1 MDLRVVWSLVQT
13 GYSFAAIA
21 ALAVTAIV
29 WRRTPRG
36 RETAFLC
43 GSVLALALFYGCHAV
58 DAARHATGLTATQPT
73 VWSAF
78 AQTAI
83 VASGTLF
90 VTFLLTI
97 VKRLYLPARPSAWLV
112 WVIVVHVAL
121 ASTLALWLAGRLAWA
136 LVSGASPDMVDSGVH
151 RIVGT
156 GGSLV
161 TTLCFISPLAF
172 FGALFANVPAR
183 ATRAVGPVADRGRS
197 LAVRFASRVACV
209 EPTRLVSRDP
219 HLSTDVDPVSVC
231 GLDPQHAVDSALQVE
246 TPLSLSVT
254 TLVRLLLLPSLL
266 ALVYY
271 HERFLFFDVL
281 IKRGV
286 VAGLVAFGVTVT
298 VFEVSAAIGPPT
310 DGAWLAPTC
319 VVATLV
325 FIASASAMQ
334 RANQWLDHLVFR
346 RPDYRTELPIIT
358 AAMAACPTVESLI
371 SLVTAR
377 LQDTLASTFVHY
389 GAEIGTQADV
399 VVGLGQRDRPR
410 GYLQLGPRAR
420 GQQYGSEDLTFVDA
434 VAAHM
439 TSLLDGFD
447 ARESTRLATVAELK
461 ALRAQINPHFLF
473 NALTTLAEM
482 AHSQPATERAILN
495 LSRVF
500 RYALDATQH
509 ELVPL
514 GEEIDAIRAYLEI
527 EAERF
532 DDRLRFDIAV
542 PADVRSTPVPPML
555 LQPLV
560 ENAVKHGLS
569 SRVGSGMVRIAAERE
584 DRLLRLVVQDDGVG
598 FDLDRTP
605 RRIGLS
611 NVGAR
616 VEQTGGWWRVQSIPG
631 AGTQVTLALMMS

>member
-1 MDLRVVWSLVQT
+1 
-13 GYSFAAIA
+13 
-21 ALAVTAIV
+21 
-29 WRRTPRG
+29 
-36 RETAFLC
+36 
-43 GSVLALALFYGCHAV
+43 
-58 DAARHATGLTATQPT
+58 
-73 VWSAF
+73 
-78 AQTAI
+78 
-83 VASGTLF
+83 
-90 VTFLLTI
+90 
-97 VKRLYLPARPSAWLV
+97 
-112 WVIVVHVAL
+112 
-121 ASTLALWLAGRLAWA
+121 
-136 LVSGASPDMVDSGVH
+136 
-151 RIVGT
+151 
-156 GGSLV
+156 
-161 TTLCFISPLAF
+161 LCFISPLAF
-172 FGALFANVPAR
+172 FSALFANVPTQQHAR
-183 ATRAVGPVADRGRS
+183 WVRWLTEGGVWRSVSPVEA
-197 LAVRFASRVACV
+197 
-209 EPTRLVSRDP
+209 P
-219 HLSTDVDPVSVC
+219 LSTPRVSSRAIRTFRQTSILFLY
-231 GLDPQHAVDSALQVE
+231 GAWLLNTQWIQQLQVE
-246 TPLSLSVT
+246 TSLSLSVT

-281 IKRGV
+281 IKRGM
-286 VAGLVAFGVTVT
+286 VAGLVALGVTVT
-298 VFEVSAAIGPPT
+298 VFEVSAAIGPAI

-325 FIASASAMQ
+325 FIASASAM
-334 RANQWLDHLVFR
+334 RRVNQWLDHLVFR

-389 GAEIGTQADV
+389 GAEVGTQADV

-410 GYLQLGPRAR
+410 GHLQLGPRAR
-420 GQQYGSEDLTFVDA
+420 GQQYGSEDLIFVDA

-542 PADVRSTPVPPML
+542 PADVRRTPVPPML

-569 SRVGSGMVRIAAERE
+569 SRVGSGMVRVAAERE
-584 DRLLRLVVQDDGVG
+584 DGLLRLIVQDDGVG
-598 FDLDRTP
+598 FDLDHTP
-605 RRIGLS
+605 RRVGLS

>member
-1 MDLRVVWSLVQT
+1 MELRVAWSLVQT

-21 ALAVTAIV
+21 ALAVMAIV
-29 WRRTPRG
+29 WRRTPQG

-43 GSVLALALFYGCHAV
+43 GSMLALALFYGCHAV
-58 DAARHATGLTATQPT
+58 DAARHANGLTETQPT

-83 VASGTLF
+83 VASGALF
-90 VTFLLTI
+90 VAFQLTI
-97 VKRLYLPARPSAWLV
+97 VKRLYFPARPSAGLV
-112 WVIVVHVAL
+112 WAIVVQV
-121 ASTLALWLAGRLAWA
+121 TLACTLIMWPAGRLAWA
-136 LVSGASPDMVDSGVH
+136 LVSGASPDMVNSGVD

-161 TTLCFISPLAF
+161 TTLCFMGPFAF
-172 FGALFANVPAR
+172 FSALFANVP
-183 ATRAVGPVADRGRS
+183 TQ
-197 LAVRFASRVACV
+197 
-209 EPTRLVSRDP
+209 
-219 HLSTDVDPVSVC
+219 
-231 GLDPQHAVDSALQVE
+231 QHAPWVRWLTEGGVWRSVSPVEVPASNPRVSSRAIRTFRQTSILFLYVAWILNTPWIQTLRVE

-254 TLVRLLLLPSLL
+254 TLVRLSLLPSLL

-286 VAGLVAFGVTVT
+286 VAGLVALGVTVT
-298 VFEVSAAIGPPT
+298 VFEVSATRGLPT
-310 DGAWLAPTC
+310 DGAWLALGC
-319 VVATLV
+319 VVATLFV
-325 FIASASAMQ
+325 IASASAMQ

-346 RPDYRTELPIIT
+346 RPDYRTELPMIT
-358 AAMAACPTVESLI
+358 AAMAACPTVESLV
-371 SLVTAR
+371 SVVTAR
-377 LQDTLASTFVHY
+377 LQDTLASTFVHH
-389 GAEIGTQADV
+389 GATIETQAAV
-399 VVGLGQRDRPR
+399 VVGLGHRDRPR
-410 GYLQLGPRAR
+410 GYLHLGPRAR

-447 ARESTRLATVAELK
+447 AREFTRLATVAELK
-461 ALRAQINPHFLF
+461 ALRAQVNPHFLF
-473 NALTTLAEM
+473 NALSTLAEM

-514 GEEIDAIRAYLEI
+514 GEEIDAIQAYLEI

-532 DDRLRFDIAV
+532 DDRLTFDIAV
-542 PADVRSTPVPPML
+542 PADVRSTRVPPML

-584 DRLLRLVVQDDGVG
+584 DRLLRLTVQDDGVG

>member
-1 MDLRVVWSLVQT
+1 MDLRVVWSLVHT

-21 ALAVTAIV
+21 ALAVMAIV
-29 WRRTPRG
+29 WRRTPHG

-43 GSVLALALFYGCHAV
+43 GSMLALALFYGCYAV
-58 DAARHATGLTATQPT
+58 DATRHANGLTETQPT

-90 VTFLLTI
+90 VAFLLTI
-97 VKRLYLPARPSAWLV
+97 VKRLYFPARPSAWLV
-112 WVIVVHVAL
+112 WAVVVHVAL
-121 ASTLALWLAGRLAWA
+121 AGSLALWLAGRLAWA
-136 LVSGASPDMVDSGVH
+136 LVGGASPDVVNSGVE

-156 GGSLV
+156 SGSLV

-172 FGALFANVPAR
+172 FSALFANVPNQQHAR
-183 ATRAVGPVADRGRS
+183 WVRWLTEGGVWRSVSPVEA
-197 LAVRFASRVACV
+197 
-209 EPTRLVSRDP
+209 P
-219 HLSTDVDPVSVC
+219 LSTPRVSSRAIRTFRQTSILFLY
-231 GLDPQHAVDSALQVE
+231 GAWLLNTQWIQQLQVE
-246 TPLSLSVT
+246 TSLSLSVT

-281 IKRGV
+281 IKRGM
-286 VAGLVAFGVTVT
+286 VAGLVALGVTVT
-298 VFEVSAAIGPPT
+298 VFEVSAAIGPAI

-389 GAEIGTQADV
+389 GAEVGTQADV

-410 GYLQLGPRAR
+410 GHLQLGPRAR
-420 GQQYGSEDLTFVDA
+420 GQQYGSEDLIFVDA

-542 PADVRSTPVPPML
+542 PADVRRTPVPPML

-569 SRVGSGMVRIAAERE
+569 SRVGSGMVRVAAERE
-584 DRLLRLVVQDDGVG
+584 DGLLRLIVQDDGVG
-598 FDLDRTP
+598 FDLDHTP
-605 RRIGLS
+605 RRVGLS

>member
-1 MDLRVVWSLVQT
+1 MDLRVAWSLVQT
-13 GYSFAAIA
+13 AYSFAAIA

-29 WRRTPRG
+29 WRRTPHG

-43 GSVLALALFYGCHAV
+43 GSMLALALFYGCHAV
-58 DAARHATGLTATQPT
+58 DATRHANGLTEPQPT

-97 VKRLYLPARPSAWLV
+97 VKRLYLPARPSRWLV

-121 ASTLALWLAGRLAWA
+121 ASTLALSLAGRLAWA
-136 LVSGASPDMVDSGVH
+136 LVSGASPAVVDSEVH
-151 RIVGT
+151 RILGS

-172 FGALFANVPAR
+172 FSALFANVPTQQHAR
-183 ATRAVGPVADRGRS
+183 WVRWLTEGGVWRSVSPV
-197 LAVRFASRVACV
+197 
-209 EPTRLVSRDP
+209 
-219 HLSTDVDPVSVC
+219 DVPVSTPHVSS
-231 GLDPQHAVDSALQVE
+231 GAIRTFRQTSILFLYVAWILNTQWIQTQVE
-246 TPLSLSVT
+246 TSLTLSVT

-286 VAGLVAFGVTVT
+286 VAGLVAIGVTVT
-298 VFEVSAAIGPPT
+298 VFEGSAAIGHST

-319 VVATLV
+319 VAATIF
-325 FIASASAMQ
+325 FIASACAIRRS
-334 RANQWLDHLVFR
+334 NQWLDHLVFR

-377 LQDTLASTFVHY
+377 LQDTLASTFVDY
-389 GAEIGTQADV
+389 GVEIGTQADV

-461 ALRAQINPHFLF
+461 ALRAQVNPHFLF

-560 ENAVKHGLS
+560 ENAVRHGLS
-569 SRVGSGMVRIAAERE
+569 SRVGSGTRACWER
-584 DRLLRLVVQDDGVG
+584 R
-598 FDLDRTP
+598 
-605 RRIGLS
+605 
-611 NVGAR
+611 
-616 VEQTGGWWRVQSIPG
+616 
-631 AGTQVTLALMMS
+631 